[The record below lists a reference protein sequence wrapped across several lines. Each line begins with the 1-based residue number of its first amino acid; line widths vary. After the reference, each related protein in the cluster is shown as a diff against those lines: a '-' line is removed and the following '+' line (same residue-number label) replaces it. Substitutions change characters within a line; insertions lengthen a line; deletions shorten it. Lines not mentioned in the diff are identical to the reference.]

1 MEYYAK
7 IIVVDPFK
15 IDGGIFMS
23 NVYKLTVFE
32 SNGEKLLDESFT
44 AENNKLAKE
53 IGHKMLAEKNF
64 LEKTHR
70 CTSPQGSL
78 VLFHS

>member
-1 MEYYAK
+1 
-7 IIVVDPFK
+7 
-15 IDGGIFMS
+15 MS

-32 SNGEKLLDESFT
+32 PTGEKLLDESFT

-53 IGHKMLAEKNF
+53 IGLKILAEKNF

-70 CTSPQGSL
+70 CTSSQGSL

>member
-7 IIVVDPFK
+7 IIVVEPFK

-32 SNGEKLLDESFT
+32 PTGEKLLDESFT

-53 IGHKMLAEKNF
+53 IGHKMLVEKNF